1 MQKYSYFCTKRQYI
15 KGMQTLVIELMNQKA
30 YRLLKEL
37 EDLQLIR
44 MVKTPV
50 KMSSLRKKVK
60 SPMTEADI
68 DSQLSELC
76 NEWQRDI

>member
-1 MQKYSYFCTKRQYI
+1 
-15 KGMQTLVIELMNQKA
+15 MNSAKTQKA

-44 MVKTPV
+44 VVKTPV

-60 SPMTEADI
+60 TPMVETAI
-68 DSQLSELC
+68 DKQLAEL
-76 NEWQRDI
+76 RSV

>member
-1 MQKYSYFCTKRQYI
+1 
-15 KGMQTLVIELMNQKA
+15 MQTLVIELTNQKA

-44 MVKTPV
+44 VVKTPV

-60 SPMTEADI
+60 TPMVETAI
-68 DSQLSELC
+68 DKQLAEL
-76 NEWQRDI
+76 RSV

>member
-1 MQKYSYFCTKRQYI
+1 
-15 KGMQTLVIELMNQKA
+15 MQTLVIELTNQKA

-44 MVKTPV
+44 VVKTPV

-60 SPMTEADI
+60 TPMVETAI
-68 DSQLSELC
+68 DKQLAEL
-76 NEWQRDI
+76 RR